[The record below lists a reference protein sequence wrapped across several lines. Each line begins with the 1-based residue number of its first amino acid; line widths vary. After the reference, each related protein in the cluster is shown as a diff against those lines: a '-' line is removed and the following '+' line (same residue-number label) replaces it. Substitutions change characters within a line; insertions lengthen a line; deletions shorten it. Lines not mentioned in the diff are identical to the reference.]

1 MKFKNRKMKMP
12 NKWKKNL
19 YLNLKYQI
27 KILYNNSKNQLMEFK
42 IRWISLN
49 KISSNLKINNKYLNK
64 INSSKINRNKK
75 ISFKTLVKSDF

>member
-1 MKFKNRKMKMP
+1 MKIKNRKMEMP

-64 INSSKINRNKK
+64 INSSKINSNKK